1 MSVVLGL
8 VALIPAA
15 PAQAETDAVADYL
28 RRHAE
33 RNNIPGL
40 AAAIVRDG
48 RVIHTQTIGRDGA
61 GAAVTAQTPFLL
73 GSVSKPFTALAVMQL
88 VEAGRVDLDAP
99 AQRYLPWFR
108 LRDEAA
114 AARVTVRH
122 LLTHTSGLP
131 EIATRGLTDRFD
143 NSPGGLDRTVR
154 DLAGLDDTT
163 EPGGGHEYSDA
174 NYAVL
179 GAIVAAISGQPFG
192 AYLREHVLDPLGMRR
207 SAATAAEAA
216 AINLPPG
223 HRMWFGRPGAFDPPY
238 DMSGVPYG
246 YLAASVDDVA
256 RFVAAQWTGGGI
268 LSTESLNRM
277 HTGVVDT
284 HPGTYGFGWRDTA
297 ADDGTR
303 LVWHAGATPG
313 YFSHV
318 VLMPATRTGIVVL
331 SNVYSPALDPALASA
346 AFDVATILRGGRPD
360 PGEAD
365 GLFTVVLVAL
375 VVVAV
380 ALLGGIV
387 RAVVARKTR
396 AGIPR
401 SIAWF
406 LGCGALVAALLLGT
420 PAAFGAGLRQVFLWT
435 PDLGWTIVAVAA
447 LAGALG
453 LIRAG
458 RAVFG
463 YRAGRAAS
471 GGLRRTVPPAEP
483 AGRTATPAPGR
494 TPADA
499 DGRPEPA
506 SPRPPR

>member
-1 MSVVLGL
+1 MSLVVGA
-8 VALIPAA
+8 VVLIPAA
-15 PAQAETDAVADYL
+15 PAQAETDAIADYL
-28 RRHAE
+28 RRHAA
-33 RNNIPGL
+33 RNHIPGL

-48 RVIHTQTIGRDGA
+48 QVIHTQTIGRDGA
-61 GAAVTAQTPFLL
+61 GAAVTGQTPFLL
-73 GSVSKPFTALAVMQL
+73 GSVSKPVTALAVMQL
-88 VEAGRVDLDAP
+88 VEAKRVDLDAP
-99 AQRYLPWFR
+99 ARRYLPWFR
-108 LRDEAA
+108 LRDETA
-114 AARVTVRH
+114 AARVTVRQ

-154 DLAGLDDTT
+154 DLAGLDLG
-163 EPGGGHEYSDA
+163 PAGRHGYSDA

-179 GAIVAAISGQPFG
+179 GAIVAAVSGQPFG

-207 SAATAAEAA
+207 SAATAAEAG

-223 HRMWFGRPGAFDPPY
+223 HRVWFGRPPA
-238 DMSGVPYG
+238 MSGAPYG
-246 YLAASVDDVA
+246 YLAASVDDAA
-256 RFVAAQWTGGGI
+256 RFVAAQWDGGGI
-268 LSTESLNRM
+268 LSTESLDEM
-277 HTGVVDT
+277 HTGRVDT

-318 VLMPATRTGIVVL
+318 VLMPATRTGVVVL
-331 SNVYSPALDPALASA
+331 SNVYSPALDPALAAA

-365 GLFTVVLVAL
+365 GLLTIVLVAL

-380 ALLGGIV
+380 ALL
-387 RAVVARKTR
+387 
-396 AGIPR
+396 AGIGLAVTGR
-401 SIAWF
+401 GGSNIAWS
-406 LGCGALVAALLLGT
+406 LGCGALVAAMLFAV
-420 PAAFGAGLRQVFLWT
+420 PAAFGAGLRQVLLWT
-435 PDLGWTIVAVAA
+435 PDLGWTTVAVAG

-458 RAVFG
+458 RA
-463 YRAGRAAS
+463 AS
-471 GGLRRTVPPAEP
+471 GYVRRTAPPAEP

-499 DGRPEPA
+499 AGRPEPA

>member
-1 MSVVLGL
+1 MRWLISVVLGL
-8 VALIPAA
+8 VALVPAA
-15 PAQAETDAVADYL
+15 PAGAETDAIADYL

-33 RNNIPGL
+33 RNHIPGL

-48 RVIHTQTIGRDGA
+48 QVSHTHAIGRDGT
-61 GAAVTAQTPFLL
+61 GAAVTGWTPFLL

-99 AQRYLPWFR
+99 AQKYLPWFR

-179 GAIVAAISGQPFG
+179 GAIVAAVSGQPFG

-216 AINLPPG
+216 TIGLPPG
-223 HRMWFGRPGAFDPPY
+223 HRMWFGRPRAFDPPY

-256 RFVAAQWTGGGI
+256 RFVAAQWDGGGI
-268 LSTESLNRM
+268 LSTDSLSRM
-277 HTGVVDT
+277 HTGRVDT

-297 ADDGTR
+297 AADGTR

-318 VLMPATRTGIVVL
+318 VLMPATRTGVVVL

-360 PGEAD
+360 PGGAD
-365 GLFTVVLVAL
+365 GLFTIVLVAL

-387 RAVVARKTR
+387 RAVVARRTR
-396 AGIPR
+396 AG
-401 SIAWF
+401 IAWF
-406 LGCGALVAALLLGT
+406 LGCGALVAALLVGM
-420 PAAFGAGLRQVFLWT
+420 PAAFGAGLRQVLLWT
-435 PDLGWTIVAVAA
+435 PDLGWATVAA
-447 LAGALG
+447 AGLAGALG

-458 RAVFG
+458 RAASG

-471 GGLRRTVPPAEP
+471 GGLRRTAPPGVPAD
-483 AGRTATPAPGR
+483 RTATPAPDR

-499 DGRPEPA
+499 AGRPEPA

>member
-1 MSVVLGL
+1 LVVG
-8 VALIPAA
+8 VVVLIPAA
-15 PAQAETDAVADYL
+15 PAEADTVAAVTDHL

-33 RNNIPGL
+33 RNHIPGL

-48 RVIHTQTIGRDGA
+48 QVIHTQTVGRDGD
-61 GAAVTAQTPFLL
+61 GAAVTAQTPVLL

-99 AQRYLPWFR
+99 AQKYLPWFR
-108 LRDEAA
+108 LHDGA

-163 EPGGGHEYSDA
+163 GPGSGHEYSDA

-179 GAIVAAISGQPFG
+179 GAIVAAVSGQPFG

-216 AINLPPG
+216 DLGLPPG
-223 HRMWFGRPGAFDPPY
+223 HRMWFGRPKAFDPPY

-256 RFVAAQWTGGGI
+256 RFVTAQWDGGGI
-268 LSTESLNRM
+268 LSTESLDRM
-277 HTGVVDT
+277 HTGRVDT

-313 YFSHV
+313 YFGHV
-318 VLMPATRTGIVVL
+318 VLMPATRTGVVVL

-365 GLFTVVLVAL
+365 GLFTIVLVAL

-387 RAVVARKTR
+387 RAVVARRTR
-396 AGIPR
+396 AG
-401 SIAWF
+401 IAWF
-406 LGCGALVAALLLGT
+406 LGCGALVAALLVGM

-435 PDLGWTIVAVAA
+435 PDLGWTTVAVAA

-458 RAVFG
+458 RAVSG
-463 YRAGRAAS
+463 YV
-471 GGLRRTVPPAEP
+471 RRTTPPAEP
-483 AGRTATPAPGR
+483 AGRTATPAPDR

-499 DGRPEPA
+499 DGRPERP